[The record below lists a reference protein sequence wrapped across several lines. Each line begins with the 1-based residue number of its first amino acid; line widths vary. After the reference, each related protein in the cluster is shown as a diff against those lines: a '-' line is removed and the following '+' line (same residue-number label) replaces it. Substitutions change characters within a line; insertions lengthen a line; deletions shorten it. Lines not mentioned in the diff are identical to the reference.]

1 MKDHGF
7 LTPSQSSIVPPYT
20 QYVRIVLGLKT
31 TLLIY
36 LKILMNKVSISIPIV
51 VDFKYHQ
58 IPLAP
63 DYCVQNWGS
72 HRIKGHPRIS

>member
-1 MKDHGF
+1 MKDHEI

-36 LKILMNKVSISIPIV
+36 LKILMNKSQSVSPLLLISNIIKYLLLLTTVFKNGVPI
-51 VDFKYHQ
+51 
-58 IPLAP
+58 
-63 DYCVQNWGS
+63 G
-72 HRIKGHPRIS
+72 